1 LPQWFPLGQLFGNI
15 KKHRIHQA
23 TVTDG
28 QEHLSLYQYGWNNPI
43 LKPDPDGNF
52 PIFPVLPLLPEI
64 GAGLVAAGEA
74 LTGLLAGSA
83 IGATAMKAFEH
94 GGGSAFSST
103 RGSYC

>member
-1 LPQWFPLGQLFGNI
+1 MLGKI
-15 KKHRIHQA
+15 KRTYKNSAEPSTI
-23 TVTDG
+23 
-28 QEHLSLYQYGWNNPI
+28 
-43 LKPDPDGNF
+43 F

-94 GGGSAFSST
+94 GGE
-103 RGSYC
+103 CHQ